1 MAISYSAPAAADNTG
16 VSETQIRDA
25 VRDGELTGRY
35 SKSKLIIRHEDL
47 WDWVNNLPTEKPEVG
62 R

>member
-1 MAISYSAPAAADNTG
+1 MAISYSAVGAAEATG

-25 VRDGELTGRY
+25 VRDGELSARY
-35 SKSKLIIRHEDL
+35 SKSKLIVRHEDL
-47 WDWVNNLPTEKPEVG
+47 WDWVNNLPTDKPEVG